1 MICSHSLNGDLPR
14 HLVKPSARWYFVST
28 CVGTTTRCSTR
39 CLKKWMA
46 STKCL
51 LLLVTPML
59 WAISIAALLSTQ
71 ITVGHVIGNPKSTST
86 LRTKTSSL
94 HAYDA
99 AAYSAFC

>member
-1 MICSHSLNGDLPR
+1 
-14 HLVKPSARWYFVST
+14 
-28 CVGTTTRCSTR
+28 
-39 CLKKWMA
+39 
-46 STKCL
+46 
-51 LLLVTPML
+51 ML

-99 AAYSAFC
+99 AAYSASAEDNATTFSCFEAKLIGAPMK